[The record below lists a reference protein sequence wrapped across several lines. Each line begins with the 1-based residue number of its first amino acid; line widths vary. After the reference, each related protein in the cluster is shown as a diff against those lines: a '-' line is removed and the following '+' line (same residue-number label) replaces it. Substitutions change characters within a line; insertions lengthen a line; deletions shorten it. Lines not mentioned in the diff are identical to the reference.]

1 MGDVH
6 KGLIIVNTG
15 PGKGKTTAAMGTALR
30 AVGNGMKVLM
40 LQFLKGS
47 WHYGELDAVKAFGDN
62 FIMKQMGR
70 GFVKVGG
77 AETDPEDVRMV
88 EAAWQEAHE
97 AIISGKWDLV
107 VLDEINYA
115 ITYGMLDPA
124 TVVETLKQKP
134 DSVHVI
140 LTGRNAHPTII
151 ELADTVT
158 EMKQVKHAYEKGVM
172 AQRGI
177 EY

>member
-1 MGDVH
+1 
-6 KGLIIVNTG
+6 
-15 PGKGKTTAAMGTALR
+15 
-30 AVGNGMKVLM
+30 
-40 LQFLKGS
+40 
-47 WHYGELDAVKAFGDN
+47 
-62 FIMKQMGR
+62 
-70 GFVKVGG
+70 VKVGG

-97 AIISGKWDLV
+97 AITSGKWDLV
-107 VLDEINYA
+107 ILDEINYA

-124 TVVETLKQKP
+124 KVVETLKQKP

>member
-1 MGDVH
+1 
-6 KGLIIVNTG
+6 
-15 PGKGKTTAAMGTALR
+15 
-30 AVGNGMKVLM
+30 
-40 LQFLKGS
+40 
-47 WHYGELDAVKAFGDN
+47 
-62 FIMKQMGR
+62 MKQMGR

-88 EAAWQEAHE
+88 EAAWQEARE
-97 AIISGKWDLV
+97 AIMSGNWDLV

-124 TVVETLKQKP
+124 KVVETLKHKP
-134 DSVHVI
+134 DRVHVI